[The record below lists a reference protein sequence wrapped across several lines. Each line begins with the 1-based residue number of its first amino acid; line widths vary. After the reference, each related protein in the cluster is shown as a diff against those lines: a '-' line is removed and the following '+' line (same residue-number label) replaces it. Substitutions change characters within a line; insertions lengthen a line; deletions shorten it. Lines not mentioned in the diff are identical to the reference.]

1 MGIDP
6 IASQP
11 SLGQEETK
19 IRRTIELLGHT
30 INTRQSRRAGETY
43 LLALN
48 CVQIRVTGTSSYK
61 VCKVG

>member
-30 INTRQSRRAGETY
+30 INTRQSRRAETY
-43 LLALN
+43 LLALT
-48 CVQIRVTGTSSYK
+48 CGLELCSDKSQWHFKLQSL
-61 VCKVG
+61 

>member
-11 SLGQEETK
+11 SLGHWQEETK

-43 LLALN
+43 ILALT
-48 CVQIRVTGTSSYK
+48 CVQIRVSGTSSL
-61 VCKVG
+61 